1 MFHGSSRAPE
11 GGLFL
16 TSFISESP
24 CSQPHL
30 LSKYF
35 EFPSYKRKKKEFIT
49 SFSSAGRKSGIPSV
63 LVWFLD
69 LLQGRTFYFKVHVV
83 FMLCL
88 VGAPRPL
95 LVVASVSS
103 ECRHLKTRII
113 IIIFSQHTKM

>member
-1 MFHGSSRAPE
+1 MGAAEHRRVAYFSPLLFQNLHATNHICCQNTLSFH
-11 GGLFL
+11 
-16 TSFISESP
+16 
-24 CSQPHL
+24 H
-30 LSKYF
+30 K
-35 EFPSYKRKKKEFIT
+35 KKKKEFIM

-103 ECRHLKTRII
+103 ECKHLKT
-113 IIIFSQHTKM
+113 